1 MQCHAK
7 SKQTGKQ
14 CQSLAVKGKRVCRM
28 HGAFGGIKTAE
39 GKEKQRAA
47 VTKHGLY
54 TKHTIEESRKLRQLI
69 KEARAI
75 LNEAS

>member
-14 CQSLAVKGKRVCRM
+14 CRSLAVKGKRVCRM
-28 HGAFGGIKTAE
+28 HGAFGGIKTVE
-39 GKEKQRAA
+39 GKERHRAA
-47 VTKHGLY
+47 ITKHGLY
-54 TKHTIEESRKLRQLI
+54 SKKTLEESRKLKQLI